1 MNYDS
6 LARGQPHGR
15 VRTASA
21 AERSIAFSPSMLSN
35 LNRGWKT
42 HAPVS
47 HMARHILCD
56 QAPRRLL
63 QACPSSH
70 VAREGACGDRAPEGA
85 RADETSSWL
94 MKTSRQANA
103 RADDPACTNSCL
115 RLKRKR

>member
-1 MNYDS
+1 VNYDS
-6 LARGQPHGR
+6 LARGQPDGR

-21 AERSIAFSPSMLSN
+21 AERSIAFSPSMLLN
-35 LNRGWKT
+35 PNRGWK
-42 HAPVS
+42 
-47 HMARHILCD
+47 HMPLSVIWLVTSFAI
-56 QAPRRLL
+56 RLL
-63 QACPSSH
+63 VVYFRLVLLLTS
-70 VAREGACGDRAPEGA
+70 REGACGDRAPEGA